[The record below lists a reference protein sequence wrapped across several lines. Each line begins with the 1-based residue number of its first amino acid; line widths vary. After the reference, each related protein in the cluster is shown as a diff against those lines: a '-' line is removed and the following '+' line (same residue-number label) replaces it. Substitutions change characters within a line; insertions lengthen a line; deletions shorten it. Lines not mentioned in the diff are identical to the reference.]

1 MNKIEFKHIF
11 DTFFDA
17 IRSYIYYRVPDQEVA
32 SDIAQDV
39 FMRIWEKSGQLDA
52 RNIKPL
58 LYKMARDM
66 TTDHF
71 RKQQVRADFAKDM
84 VYDNETASPQEQ
96 MQFEELKGKYAEAL
110 ACLPDDQRETFLMSR
125 NEELKYAE
133 IAERLGISVKAV
145 EKRMSAVLRFL
156 KERLS

>member
-84 VYDNETASPQEQ
+84 VYDN
-96 MQFEELKGKYAEAL
+96 
-110 ACLPDDQRETFLMSR
+110 
-125 NEELKYAE
+125 
-133 IAERLGISVKAV
+133 
-145 EKRMSAVLRFL
+145 
-156 KERLS
+156 